1 MWNLKY
7 MTVEEV
13 NKIFKWAQ
21 VLTFLSYWDFV
32 PTKRINVALGQAETI
47 HAERQIALARLYF
60 WIQ

>member
-32 PTKRINVALGQAETI
+32 PTKRINVALGQAETN